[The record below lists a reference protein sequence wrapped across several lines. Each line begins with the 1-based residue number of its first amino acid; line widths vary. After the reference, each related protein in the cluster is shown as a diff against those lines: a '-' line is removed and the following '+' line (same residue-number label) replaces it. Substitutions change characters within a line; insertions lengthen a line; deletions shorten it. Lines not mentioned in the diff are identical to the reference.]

1 MARISLEQHAQPGSN
16 HHYNYPKRIDLKRLQ
31 RVQLHE
37 CRLKLHA
44 KAGLGAS

>member
-1 MARISLEQHAQPGSN
+1 MAKISLEQHGQPRLD
-16 HHYNYPKRIDLKRLQ
+16 HHCNYPKRVGLRRLQ

-44 KAGLGAS
+44 KAELVAS